1 MNLKDL
7 LTIDKTIRRPPISER
22 VVSQI
27 IELADNGLL
36 TVEMSELPDY
46 PVFAKEIGV
55 TRVTGNKIYNELSRR
70 GYGHYN
76 EHGFTISCKPQ
87 ALQQLQDSVSNALKC
102 GISFEEIVLEVLK
115 YK

>member
-1 MNLKDL
+1 MALKDL
-7 LTIDKTIRRPPISER
+7 LNVNKTIHKPSITEQ

-36 TVEMSELPDY
+36 TAEMAELPVL
-46 PVFAKEIGV
+46 PVFAEEIGV
-55 TRVTGNKIYNELSRR
+55 ARVTGTKIYNELSRR
-70 GYGHYN
+70 GYGHYTEN
-76 EHGFTISCKPQ
+76 GFTVSCKPQ

-102 GISFEEIVLEVLK
+102 GISFEEIILEVLK